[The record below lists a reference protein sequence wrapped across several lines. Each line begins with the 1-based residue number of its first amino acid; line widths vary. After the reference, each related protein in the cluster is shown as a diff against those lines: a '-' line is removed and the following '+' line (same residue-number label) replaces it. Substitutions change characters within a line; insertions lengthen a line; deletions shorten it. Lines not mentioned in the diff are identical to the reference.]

1 MENTRIEGDAARVKQ
16 NVAREK
22 TTYLVLTSTAP
33 YYTIYYN
40 SAGTAY
46 ELYGVKQYS
55 SVLHGVLPSR
65 QLGPCIWL
73 AERFTR
79 GSLRALIPCEKY
91 YRT

>member
-46 ELYGVKQYS
+46 ELYGVKQY
-55 SVLHGVLPSR
+55 HF
-65 QLGPCIWL
+65 CL
-73 AERFTR
+73 AWCTSISPTR
-79 GSLRALIPCEKY
+79 AMYMVS
-91 YRT
+91 